1 MAALPDSPIITPQ
14 HSAPSAVRIPRG
26 DHPAPLPTI
35 WGIASFLCHLW
46 ALRGFTLSK
55 VQVAP
60 GPPRSTPAELVC
72 RLCHFKHDL
81 RKMTGAYTPSASGNG
96 LCAQIICQRHSI
108 STITSASLSLS
119 VWNTEGGAADRSC
132 HYLSGLFSWKTFAPQ
147 SMKYPAAALAFPWET
162 RPCTVFSF
170 ECDRERLPRKQ
181 FHYNRAAS
189 LGTQDRWPMA

>member
-1 MAALPDSPIITPQ
+1 MW
-14 HSAPSAVRIPRG
+14 IPRG
-26 DHPAPLPTI
+26 DRPAPLPTI

-46 ALRGFTLSK
+46 ALPDFTLSK

-60 GPPRSTPAELVC
+60 GPPRGTPAELVC

-81 RKMTGAYTPSASGNG
+81 RKMTGASTPSASGNG
-96 LCAQIICQRHSI
+96 LRAQIICQRHSI
-108 STITSASLSLS
+108 STITLASLSLS
-119 VWNTEGGAADRSC
+119 VWNTEGGAADRSR

-147 SMKYPAAALAFPWET
+147 SMKYPAASLAFPWET

-170 ECDRERLPRKQ
+170 ECDRERLPRKR